1 MYNIFSYSFIS
12 VKKSVMIEVTSIYKP
27 PVVSL
32 NSNYVEREDE
42 NKDRLPS
49 PVDYTPTLTTPQ
61 DTSMKRNDNKIWKK
75 LGFKLVILAIVVRII
90 HIFKLGYLFGEVRL
104 YSLSEL

>member
-1 MYNIFSYSFIS
+1 
-12 VKKSVMIEVTSIYKP
+12 MIEVTSIYKP